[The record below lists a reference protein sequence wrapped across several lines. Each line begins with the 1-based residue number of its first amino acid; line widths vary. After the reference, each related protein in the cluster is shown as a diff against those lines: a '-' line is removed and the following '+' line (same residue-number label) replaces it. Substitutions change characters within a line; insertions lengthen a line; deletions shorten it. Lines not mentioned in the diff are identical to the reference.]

1 MLFVGPKFAEIVKVG
16 ETIKDWLKTRKI
28 TRVSASPI
36 SSGLF
41 KKKEDVYVVSYE
53 GKKTPRISSSYHGRS
68 RPSQSSYQTCYT
80 QAYYQN
86 IPPPLQ
92 LPKCS
97 SHLPKYS
104 PSHIQKFP
112 SISPNPILSLPK
124 CRSQLHKR
132 AFKLPSVSPSILRP
146 SSSLQKYLPKIQNYM
161 PNYQT
166 NCYPRYQAPHPNVQN
181 YCQVPPLQGNYTT
194 PLVLDLRKSPPK
206 FLLHFPKDEQSC
218 TSD

>member
-1 MLFVGPKFAEIVKVG
+1 MCMLSPMRGRRPQEYHRHTTVVLDLHKVL
-16 ETIKDWLKTRKI
+16 TRLVIHKLIIK
-28 TRVSASPI
+28 I
-36 SSGLF
+36 S
-41 KKKEDVYVVSYE
+41 
-53 GKKTPRISSSYHGRS
+53 
-68 RPSQSSYQTCYT
+68 
-80 QAYYQN
+80 
-86 IPPPLQ
+86 PPLQ

-104 PSHIQKFP
+104 PSHIPKFP

-132 AFKLPSVSPSILRP
+132 AFKLQSVSPSILRP